1 MFTGYFNYKL
11 RRKKKYPKEILE
23 ALIQHI
29 QSQSYDVLI
38 LSGDITNVSHEKEF
52 STAREI
58 LDPLLDDRAFVIP
71 GNHDRYIESSMQ
83 PIDLF
88 EKYFYPFLG
97 EKVESEGYIRIKK
110 KKELC
115 VMGWDSNF
123 ASGIGNASG
132 KISSNLIT
140 DSFNWLK
147 KENISNYILVCHHPL
162 WNPIGQEESMMHRMI
177 NRDEVIQR
185 LKEMP
190 PISYLHGHKHSN
202 FYRKSDPEIPF
213 AIINSASSTMT
224 PSDRNQS
231 GYHSLELKSEKLI
244 VKRYA
249 YRDMTFKEAP
259 PIEY

>member
-23 ALIQHI
+23 ALIRHI
-29 QSQSYDVLI
+29 QSQSYDLLI

-52 STAREI
+52 MVAREI
-58 LDPLLDDRAFVIP
+58 LDPLLDDRAFIIP
-71 GNHDRYIESSMQ
+71 GNHDRYIESAIN

-88 EKYFYPFLG
+88 AKYFHPYLG
-97 EKVESEGYIRIKK
+97 ERVESKGYIRIKK
-110 KKELC
+110 KENLC

-132 KISSNLIT
+132 KVSVDIIT
-140 DSFNWLK
+140 DSFNYLR
-147 KENISNYILVCHHPL
+147 KENISKYILVCHHPL
-162 WNPIGQEESMMHRMI
+162 WNPMGQEESLMHRMI
-177 NRDEVIQR
+177 NREEVIQK

-202 FYRKSDPEIPF
+202 FFRKPDSEIPF
-213 AIINSASSTMT
+213 AIINSASSTMIET
-224 PSDRNQS
+224 KKNHS
-231 GYHSLELKSEKLI
+231 GYHSLELNSEKLI

-249 YRDMTFKEAP
+249 YSDMTFKEAT